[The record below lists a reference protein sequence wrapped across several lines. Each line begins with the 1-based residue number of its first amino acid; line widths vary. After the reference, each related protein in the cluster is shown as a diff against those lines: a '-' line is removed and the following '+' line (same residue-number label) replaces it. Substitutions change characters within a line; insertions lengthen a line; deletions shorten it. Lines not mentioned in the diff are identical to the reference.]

1 MVGRSIADLIRKAIK
16 RRRRKHVAIDFDQM
30 VKRSLGVAGRF
41 SSGLHEVS
49 AHHDRYLANAF
60 KK

>member
-1 MVGRSIADLIRKAIK
+1 MVGRSVADLIRKAVEL
-16 RRRRKHVAIDFDQM
+16 RRRKQVAIDFDQII
-30 VKRSLGVAGRF
+30 KRALGVAGGF

-49 AHHDRYLANAF
+49 AHHDRYLADAF

>member
-1 MVGRSIADLIRKAIK
+1 MVGRSVADLIRKAVEL
-16 RRRRKHVAIDFDQM
+16 RRRKQVATDDQII
-30 VKRSLGVAGRF
+30 KRALGVAGRF

-49 AHHDRYLANAF
+49 AHHDRYLADAF